1 VEPGAIRPPMVAAS
15 SPHLSGKEK
24 KMLFLI
30 DHVQIIILKKLEV
43 ERNQYGTE

>member
-1 VEPGAIRPPMVAAS
+1 VEPGAIRPPTVAAS

-24 KMLFLI
+24 INVFLI
-30 DHVQIIILKKLEV
+30 DQVQIIILKKFEV